1 MTLRNSLHSSRGRI
15 GGRGVAA
22 RIISAKGQ
30 TWKWLFALLPTLGST
45 FFPSLPVC
53 LLQKWAHN
61 VVCLPADRFQ
71 MLMAGSWCEDWGA
84 GWRGGYSFLLRGT
97 NTSRSLG
104 LLHKTRGHGGMQ
116 LCMEMAFKNGWWT
129 ASVDCKQALKKG
141 TVCLVSTCANF
152 QKTANV
158 SLCNAC
164 KHAQCSEKRKPGVPC
179 FQTH

>member
-1 MTLRNSLHSSRGRI
+1 MTLRNSLHSSRGTI
-15 GGRGVAA
+15 GGWGGHENYFRQRSNMEMTICIVADV
-22 RIISAKGQ
+22 GQ
-30 TWKWLFALLPTLGST
+30 P
-45 FFPSLPVC
+45 FFSSLPVC
-53 LLQKWAHN
+53 LWQKWAHN

-71 MLMAGSWCEDWGA
+71 MLMAGSWCEGWGA
-84 GWRGGYSFLLRGT
+84 GWRGGYSFLPRGK

-116 LCMEMAFKNGWWT
+116 LCMEMGFKNGWWT
-129 ASVDCKQALKKG
+129 ASVDCKQAFKKG

-164 KHAQCSEKRKPGVPC
+164 TMEKRKPGVPC